1 MAAAEETA
9 VGVGTGAGTSGE
21 TIFRR
26 GPGARE
32 AAWVDQLL
40 RWVSGLTRFDRVSC
54 GRWLV
59 ATTSFPPPI
68 FLSPH

>member
-21 TIFRR
+21 TVFWR

-40 RWVSGLTRFDRVSC
+40 RWVSGLTHFDRVTAPER
-54 GRWLV
+54 G
-59 ATTSFPPPI
+59 I
-68 FLSPH
+68 FQ

>member
-21 TIFRR
+21 TVFRR
-26 GPGARE
+26 DPGARE

-40 RWVSGLTRFDRVSC
+40 RWVSGLTRFDRVSY
-54 GRWLV
+54 GTALEWRPGH
-59 ATTSFPPPI
+59 ANKPNP
-68 FLSPH
+68 

>member
-40 RWVSGLTRFDRVSC
+40 RWVGLFGPSEK
-54 GRWLV
+54 
-59 ATTSFPPPI
+59 
-68 FLSPH
+68 